1 MREVLSEIKSFK
13 KEINSK
19 INTVFW
25 VIGASVF
32 VLGTIMAVLG
42 LK

>member
-1 MREVLSEIKSFK
+1 MKEVLAEIKNL
-13 KEINSK
+13 NSK
-19 INTVFW
+19 INTIFW

-42 LK
+42 LR